1 MRTNQIDPN
10 HDRLVFV
17 GRHGW
22 ATDDLV
28 REIETNPL
36 TRETI
41 VILHHAPDALLALL
55 YRSCAF
61 VVFPSLYEGFGLP
74 LAEALGYGKLCV
86 SSNAAALAEIGG
98 DLVMRIDSK
107 DTLGWSNTIGRL
119 LSSPAELAASETEI
133 QKSYHPM
140 TWDDSAKLFSVQ

>member
-41 VILHHAPDALLALL
+41 VILHHASDALLALL

-74 LAEALGYGKLCV
+74 LAEALGYGKLCI
-86 SSNAAALAEIGG
+86 SSGAAALAEVGG
-98 DLVMRIDSK
+98 LSLIHISEPTR
-107 DTLGWSNTIGRL
+107 LG
-119 LSSPAELAASETEI
+119 
-133 QKSYHPM
+133 M
-140 TWDDSAKLFSVQ
+140 

>member
-1 MRTNQIDPN
+1 LIAKAAQRSLHPS
-10 HDRLVFV
+10 
-17 GRHGW
+17 
-22 ATDDLV
+22 A
-28 REIETNPL
+28 PAS
-36 TRETI
+36 TI
-41 VILHHAPDALLALL
+41 STGSGTI
-55 YRSCAF
+55 S
-61 VVFPSLYEGFGLP
+61 
-74 LAEALGYGKLCV
+74 
-86 SSNAAALAEIGG
+86 AEIGG